1 MCVQVEAFAAVVDH
15 GHSGD
20 GEGREERE
28 RGQNRTGTES
38 RVATR
43 LSWRPLSGLKGVQP
57 PLPFGER
64 TRDCSPGHAGIKTS
78 IIQVD
83 FNY

>member
-28 RGQNRTGTES
+28 RGQNRTGTECE
-38 RVATR
+38 
-43 LSWRPLSGLKGVQP
+43 GLGAEPSAVI
-57 PLPFGER
+57 E
-64 TRDCSPGHAGIKTS
+64 IK
-78 IIQVD
+78 
-83 FNY
+83 

>member
-28 RGQNRTGTES
+28 RGQNRTGTECDEDYKPH
-38 RVATR
+38 TEH
-43 LSWRPLSGLKGVQP
+43 LKYKPYSLTNQIMY
-57 PLPFGER
+57 LWKLIYLLCNF
-64 TRDCSPGHAGIKTS
+64 I
-78 IIQVD
+78 
-83 FNY
+83 